1 MSALACNDGGTI
13 ILLAECSD
21 GLGRPD
27 FLKWF
32 DARDS
37 RGLAARLVNGYEV
50 NGQTAWALLS
60 KAERFRVCLV
70 SELPPDQVRQ
80 MRMIPVRTIEEALAQ
95 AGSGD
100 GFIMPRGAAVL
111 PRIKPT

>member
-1 MSALACNDGGTI
+1 VQRRPR
-13 ILLAECSD
+13 
-21 GLGRPD
+21 RPD

-32 DARDS
+32 DEHDS
-37 RGLAARLVNGYEV
+37 RALAARLVNGYEV

-70 SELPPDQVRQ
+70 SELPPDEVRN
-80 MRMIPVRTIEEALAQ
+80 MRLIPVRTIEEALAQ
-95 AGSGD
+95 AGRGD

-111 PRIKPT
+111 PLV